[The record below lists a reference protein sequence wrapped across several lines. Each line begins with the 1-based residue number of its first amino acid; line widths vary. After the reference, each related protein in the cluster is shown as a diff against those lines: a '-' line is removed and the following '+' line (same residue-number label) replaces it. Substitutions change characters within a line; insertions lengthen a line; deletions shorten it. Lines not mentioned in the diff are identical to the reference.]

1 VMLSLGGGQGN
12 GTTDPS
18 AHSDLKGREVG
29 TRSAEPH
36 DIPSLL
42 RDKPEIPEQSL
53 SRSAFPKTRWLAQF
67 PRLEDKRM
75 CWFSTEYANQ
85 IEEAK
90 TGERLAIKQMH
101 WHSNWVVRET
111 EINALWPCPVCLI
124 DRTRVLFRFSESQQ
138 ASLHLGTEA
147 EAVFRMSKK
156 PKRDVFEF
164 SDGRQITLGNLPAG
178 VIFDVLVVPG
188 SEQLSTVLEMEPAV
202 QHEEE
207 DREQEPFLVRLLAR
221 F

>member
-1 VMLSLGGGQGN
+1 
-12 GTTDPS
+12 
-18 AHSDLKGREVG
+18 
-29 TRSAEPH
+29 
-36 DIPSLL
+36 
-42 RDKPEIPEQSL
+42 
-53 SRSAFPKTRWLAQF
+53 
-67 PRLEDKRM
+67 M

-90 TGERLAIKQMH
+90 TGQRLGIKQMH

-111 EINALWPCPVCLI
+111 ELDAPRPCPVCLI

-164 SDGRQITLGNLPAG
+164 SDGRQITLGDLPAG
-178 VIFDVLVVPG
+178 LIFDVLVVPG
-188 SEQLSTVLEMEPAV
+188 SEQLSDLLDMEPSV

-207 DREQEPFLVRLLAR
+207 VREKERFLVRLLTR

>member
-1 VMLSLGGGQGN
+1 
-12 GTTDPS
+12 
-18 AHSDLKGREVG
+18 
-29 TRSAEPH
+29 
-36 DIPSLL
+36 
-42 RDKPEIPEQSL
+42 
-53 SRSAFPKTRWLAQF
+53 
-67 PRLEDKRM
+67 M
-75 CWFSTEYANQ
+75 CWFSTEYAHH

-90 TGERLAIKQMH
+90 TGQRLGIKQMH

-111 EINALWPCPVCLI
+111 EIDAPRPCPVCLI

-156 PKRDVFEF
+156 PNRDVFEF
-164 SDGRQITLGNLPAG
+164 SDGRQITLGDLPAG
-178 VIFDVLVVPG
+178 LIFDVLVVPG
-188 SEQLSTVLEMEPAV
+188 SEQLSTVLEMELAV

-207 DREQEPFLVRLLAR
+207 EREKEPFLVRLLAH